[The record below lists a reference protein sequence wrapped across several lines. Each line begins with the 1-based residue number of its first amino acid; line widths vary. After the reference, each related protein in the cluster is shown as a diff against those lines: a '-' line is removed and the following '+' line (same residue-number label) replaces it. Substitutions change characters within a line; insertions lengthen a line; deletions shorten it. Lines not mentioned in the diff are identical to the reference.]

1 MAKKIDK
8 QGFMVYRTWSPI
20 VKSISDEA
28 AGKLFKACM
37 RHQDGEDVVIDDPVL
52 NGVFQMMTRA
62 FDIDAKKYAERCEKN
77 AENGKK
83 GGRPPKS
90 KEPDQEPIE
99 DTKNRTEPKITER
112 FFAEPKKADK
122 EKENEKDNDNENEN
136 DNENGEGVVE
146 GMEEGKGIPG
156 EGEKPHP
163 FGDYQNILLTDSE
176 WGSLIKEFGMNVTDN
191 AIYELS
197 NRIHKARGKTE
208 GYKAVR
214 GYLKSEVYA

>member
-8 QGFMVYRTWSPI
+8 QGFMMYRTWSPI
-20 VKSISDEA
+20 IKSISDEA
-28 AGKLFKACM
+28 AGKLLKGCM
-37 RHQDGEDVVIDDPVL
+37 AHHDGENVDISDPVL
-52 NGVFQMMTRA
+52 NGVFQMMIRA

-122 EKENEKDNDNENEN
+122 EKENENDNEN
-136 DNENGEGVVE
+136 DNENGEGVGE

-156 EGEKPHP
+156 EGEKPHRHGP
-163 FGDYQNILLTDSE
+163 YQNIIMTDSE
-176 WGSLIKEFGMNVTDN
+176 WIGLINQFGLDHVDS
-191 AIYELS
+191 AIQEVS
-197 NRIHKARGKTE
+197 CTAVKTGRIETFHE
-208 GYKAVR
+208 VQS
-214 GYLKSEVYA
+214 YLENIQK

>member
-8 QGFMVYRTWSPI
+8 QAFMMYRTWSPV

-28 AGKLFKACM
+28 AGKLLKGCM
-37 RHQDGEDVVIDDPVL
+37 AYHDGEDVVISDPVL

-112 FFAEPKKADK
+112 FSTKPKKADK
-122 EKENEKDNDNENEN
+122 ENDNDKENDKEN
-136 DNENGEGVVE
+136 DNGEGVGEGVE
-146 GMEEGKGIPG
+146 MEKEEGVL
-156 EGEKPHP
+156 GEKEEPHLHG
-163 FGDYQNILLTDSE
+163 FYHNILITDAE
-176 WGSLIKEFGMNVTDN
+176 WYGLIKQFGKDPVDT
-191 AIYELS
+191 AIQDLS
-197 NRIHKARGKTE
+197 CMAMKTGRIENFQALQK
-208 GYKAVR
+208 
-214 GYLKSEVYA
+214 YLTYM

>member
-20 VKSISDEA
+20 IKSISDEA

-37 RHQDGEDVVIDDPVL
+37 RHQDGEDVAIDDPVL

-112 FFAEPKKADK
+112 FSTKPKQADK
-122 EKENEKDNDNENEN
+122 END
-136 DNENGEGVVE
+136 NGEGVGEGVE
-146 GMEEGKGIPG
+146 MEKEEGVL
-156 EGEKPHP
+156 GEKEEPHLHG
-163 FGDYQNILLTDSE
+163 FYHNILITDAE
-176 WGSLIKEFGMNVTDN
+176 WYGLIKQFGKDPVDV
-191 AIYELS
+191 AIQDLS
-197 NRIHKARGKTE
+197 CMAMKTGRIENFQALQK
-208 GYKAVR
+208 
-214 GYLKSEVYA
+214 YLTYM

>member
-8 QGFMVYRTWSPI
+8 QGFMMYRTWSPV

-28 AGKLFKACM
+28 AGKLLKGCM
-37 RHQDGEDVVIDDPVL
+37 AYHDGEDVVISDPVL

-122 EKENEKDNDNENEN
+122 EKENEKDNDNEN
-136 DNENGEGVVE
+136 DNENGEGVGEGV
-146 GMEEGKGIPG
+146 GMEEGIGVQG
-156 EGEKPHP
+156 EGEKPHLHG
-163 FGDYQNILLTDSE
+163 FYHNILITDAE
-176 WGSLIKEFGMNVTDN
+176 WYGLIKQFGKDPVDT
-191 AIYELS
+191 AIQDLS
-197 NRIHKARGKTE
+197 CMAMKTGRIENFQALQK
-208 GYKAVR
+208 
-214 GYLKSEVYA
+214 YLTYM